1 MDTSKKLKLFL
12 KIILEQ
18 PIDKIEFNYF
28 KNFQEIIDLI
38 NDKYNYNK
46 KKYFTKII
54 YFNKNC
60 VHNILYECE
69 EMINIS
75 NQIDEI
81 SLSYNYILV
90 LLIDESPNL
99 VNYTYSLDY
108 IKEIYIYIKNNNKSI
123 LKKIIFSLII
133 LELINNY
140 NNFDDEDNREKKNTL
155 DRITIESI
163 NFIEDNLKNLKKYNL
178 MLNLK
183 DYKSNRLDV
192 IYAQI
197 LKQLIENNNFEDYQ
211 FIYNIIK
218 DMYLENIDI
227 NNFLFEE
234 LRKVLNNENNNIN
247 NKKIMSQKDFNKI
260 NIINFY
266 YILLKFILKNSIYI
280 YNIPF
285 LLETRIKILRIIKSS
300 NRIVL
305 NDNKN
310 FKEYREKL
318 YYIIEILTDSK
329 YYFILFKNK
338 VSTDIENE
346 KNNECEKPTD
356 EFSSDIKD
364 EKNNVNNC
372 CPLIQDEITKQNSKM
387 TNLTKNMI
395 LDCKNKKI
403 KDSFSFK
410 YDYSNCKIDENII
423 KNNIKKNNYNEEEN
437 SCLNLRKILK
447 FIYSFDEKLHF
458 EFKTNFNENHNLY
471 IELNFENT
479 NKKNKNNTYII
490 NCIYNIEKL
499 NTTYKDENILVNGL
513 SDGFQTLLCDI
524 KYELI

>member
-1 MDTSKKLKLFL
+1 
-12 KIILEQ
+12 
-18 PIDKIEFNYF
+18 
-28 KNFQEIIDLI
+28 
-38 NDKYNYNK
+38 
-46 KKYFTKII
+46 
-54 YFNKNC
+54 
-60 VHNILYECE
+60 
-69 EMINIS
+69 
-75 NQIDEI
+75 
-81 SLSYNYILV
+81 
-90 LLIDESPNL
+90 
-99 VNYTYSLDY
+99 
-108 IKEIYIYIKNNNKSI
+108 
-123 LKKIIFSLII
+123 
-133 LELINNY
+133 
-140 NNFDDEDNREKKNTL
+140 
-155 DRITIESI
+155 
-163 NFIEDNLKNLKKYNL
+163 

-218 DMYLENIDI
+218 DMDLENIDI

-247 NKKIMSQKDFNKI
+247 NKKIMSQKDLNEI

-372 CPLIQDEITKQNSKM
+372 CPLIQDEITKQNSK
-387 TNLTKNMI
+387 I
-395 LDCKNKKI
+395 
-403 KDSFSFK
+403 
-410 YDYSNCKIDENII
+410 
-423 KNNIKKNNYNEEEN
+423 
-437 SCLNLRKILK
+437 
-447 FIYSFDEKLHF
+447 
-458 EFKTNFNENHNLY
+458 
-471 IELNFENT
+471 
-479 NKKNKNNTYII
+479 
-490 NCIYNIEKL
+490 
-499 NTTYKDENILVNGL
+499 
-513 SDGFQTLLCDI
+513 
-524 KYELI
+524 